1 MKLLLSALLVAL
13 GVALGTESTVYAAET
28 GAIQA
33 AGKDWKGDFDRVCG
47 QSDNAMNM
55 TVDELKGALA
65 QCDALKSVI
74 EGLEA
79 TPRKIYLKRLQMCRN
94 LFGYMLESRL
104 KGEQK

>member
-1 MKLLLSALLVAL
+1 MRLLLIALLVAL
-13 GVALGTESTVYAAET
+13 GTASALESTARAAET
-28 GAIQA
+28 ETARA
-33 AGKDWKGDFDRVCG
+33 AGTDWKAEFDRVCG

-65 QCDALKSVI
+65 RCDALKSAI

>member
-1 MKLLLSALLVAL
+1 MRLLLIAFLI
-13 GVALGTESTVYAAET
+13 ALGTAGMESLVCAAEPRASQT
-28 GAIQA
+28 
-33 AGKDWKGDFDRVCG
+33 AGNGWKGEFDRVCG

-55 TVDELKGALA
+55 TVDELKAALA

-94 LFGYMLESRL
+94 LFGYMLESR
-104 KGEQK
+104 